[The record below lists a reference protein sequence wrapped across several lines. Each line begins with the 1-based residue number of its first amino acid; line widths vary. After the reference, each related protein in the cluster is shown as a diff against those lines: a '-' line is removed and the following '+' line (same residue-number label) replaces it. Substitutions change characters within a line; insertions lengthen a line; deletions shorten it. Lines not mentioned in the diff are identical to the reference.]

1 MKKTDKIIAILK
13 EFEQEDKNNV
23 SNLIP
28 SEKYE
33 AIAKKIYNDLITPEI
48 TSKRFY
54 RKQMNIAKIRLQDYK
69 DGGY

>member
-33 AIAKKIYNDLITPEI
+33 AIAKKIYNDLIIPEI
-48 TSKRFY
+48 ASKRFY
-54 RKQMNIAKIRLQDYK
+54 RKQMNIAKIHLQDYK
-69 DGGY
+69 DCGY